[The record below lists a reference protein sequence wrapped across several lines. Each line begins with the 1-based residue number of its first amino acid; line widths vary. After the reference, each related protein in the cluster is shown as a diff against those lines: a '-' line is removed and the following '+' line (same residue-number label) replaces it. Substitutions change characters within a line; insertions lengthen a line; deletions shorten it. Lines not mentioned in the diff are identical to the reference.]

1 MIKDRIIKNIYT
13 VLPYGLNEKLNLLE
27 LVIGT

>member
-13 VLPYGLNEKLNLLE
+13 VFPYGLNIKLELLE